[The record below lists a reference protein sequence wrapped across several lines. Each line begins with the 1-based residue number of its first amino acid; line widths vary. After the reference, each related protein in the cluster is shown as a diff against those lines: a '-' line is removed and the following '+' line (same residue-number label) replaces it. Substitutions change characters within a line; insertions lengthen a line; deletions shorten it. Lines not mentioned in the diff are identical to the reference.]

1 MESRFVSF
9 RALRHGPLLD
19 RLAIGLSGLC
29 VIHCVGTAILVA
41 FLASV
46 GGVLLDP
53 AIHEVGL
60 ILAIGLAALGLGRG
74 LFVHRLALPSLI
86 GGTGLALMTA
96 ALFMPHGNGEMIG
109 TILGVSL
116 VALGHRFN
124 ARALR

>member
-96 ALFMPHGNGEMIG
+96 ALLMPHGNGEMIG